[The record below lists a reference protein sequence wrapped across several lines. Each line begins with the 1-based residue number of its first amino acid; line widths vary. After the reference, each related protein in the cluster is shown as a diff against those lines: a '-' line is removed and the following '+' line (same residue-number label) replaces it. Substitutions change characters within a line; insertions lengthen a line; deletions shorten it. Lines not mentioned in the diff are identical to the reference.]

1 MKYKSVAFLT
11 IISCLAFETASAYVY
26 FFTNEGIRQHWET
39 NGQPIPYAINQYGS
53 EDIESFGSLENAI
66 RQCFTAW
73 QNIPLAAILFLYQG
87 PTSLSQRSGN
97 DGTNLVI
104 FDSQPIT
111 YNGGSFTVSDQVGPT
126 VVGIAINTF
135 NANTGGIL
143 DSDIIFNDLEYM
155 FTVTEE
161 TDLSIKRIKLQDVA
175 THEIG
180 HLLGLDHTFIEH
192 GTMFPYAR
200 SGQGS
205 LSEDDAAGAA
215 SLYPAANFYS
225 STDSLGGTVTDS
237 AGMPIWGIYVSA
249 FKAETDEE
257 KVAAITSSQ
266 GRYTVMGLE
275 QYTDYKLK
283 ARSVDLK
290 HVGNYL
296 ELGGDPNHYIPK
308 YYDDVYRL
316 VNADPVTTG
325 FGSTGF
331 DFSME
336 IATILSRY
344 DSDFQQIWIISS
356 PARPISSS
364 HYLAVR
370 FPASSLPEAF
380 NVFGMTFWNN
390 DLHMAWPQII
400 LTGGTEEQ
408 PNMDNY
414 LVQVTD
420 YVGQEQDYSTV
431 EWETI
436 TLTNSR
442 ALWVVFQ
449 FPDLQIEGGGKGP
462 AIGAEKDE
470 SNHQDLFYST
480 DNGAS
485 FKPYID
491 LSYDPL
497 VYLTVSLAEVTPQP
511 VVQFEISQLDFG
523 FTKVLAEKI
532 LSLPISNTG
541 TADLNLSEFSSN
553 KFNFFSIS
561 ADHNLIPPGTSDTL
575 RVKFTPLNTTDR
587 ITGTVS
593 LVTDDPTRSEIDIS
607 VSGQGAHPA
616 AAVGATALDFGEVDV
631 GSSAQKSLIVRN
643 TGPVSLLVWDFQIGS
658 SHYFSSA
665 LDSIEIQTADSAS
678 LTIIFAPL
686 SGGAINGS
694 LTFDTDDPANPRFT
708 IALSGT
714 GLGGAPAKDCDF
726 TGDGKS
732 DFTDVIA
739 FMLIARHT
747 PDDHRLDWNGDGKYT
762 IADVLGLLLD
772 IKGGKC
778 SSTALSAAQ
787 LRTDSEFRAGLSADE
802 IAYVERM
809 ISRMNL
815 DQELELELR
824 LALYGSGGGSPGLPK
839 AYSLARNHPNPFNPV
854 TAISYSVPDQAA
866 AAHVSIRV
874 YDIRGRLVRVLVNEV
889 KSAGQYTV
897 FWHGTDQS
905 GRKVG
910 SGVYICRMK
919 AGGSVFT
926 RKMVL
931 LK

>member
-1 MKYKSVAFLT
+1 MKYKSIGVLAILSFL
-11 IISCLAFETASAYVY
+11 SFNTASAYVY
-26 FFTNEGIRQHWET
+26 FFTNDGARQHWET
-39 NGQPIPYAINQYGS
+39 DGQPIPFAINQGGS
-53 EDIESFGSLENAI
+53 EHISEFSSLETAI
-66 RQCFTAW
+66 RQSFSAW
-73 QNIPLAAILFLYQG
+73 DNTPLAVLSFLYQG
-87 PTSLSQRSGN
+87 PTSISQRAN

-104 FDSQPIT
+104 FDSQQIS
-111 YNGGSFTVSDQVGPT
+111 YDGGFFTVSDQVGPT

-135 NANTGGIL
+135 IASSGQII
-143 DSDIIFNDLEYM
+143 DSDIIFNDLNYT

-192 GTMFPYAR
+192 ATMFPYAR
-200 SGQGS
+200 SGQS
-205 LSEDDAAGAA
+205 TLSEDDAAGVA
-215 SLYPAANFYS
+215 SIYPAANFYS
-225 STDSLGGTVTDS
+225 STDSLGGSVTDS

-249 FKAETDEE
+249 FKAGTGEE
-257 KVAAITSSQ
+257 KVAAITDSQ
-266 GRYTVMGLE
+266 GRYMIMGLE
-275 QYTDYKLK
+275 QDTAYKLRS
-283 ARSVDLK
+283 RSVDLK
-290 HVGNYL
+290 HVGAYINQ
-296 ELGGDPNHYIPK
+296 GADHGQYIPQ
-308 YYDDVYRL
+308 YYYNVYRL
-316 VNADPVTTG
+316 EDAEAVTTG
-325 FGSTGF
+325 FGSMGF
-331 DFSME
+331 DFSLE

-344 DSDFQQIWIISS
+344 DSDFQQTWIISS

-408 PNMDNY
+408 PNMDNF

-449 FPDLQIEGGGKGP
+449 FPDLPIVGGGEGP
-462 AIGAEKDE
+462 AIGAERDE
-470 SNHQDLFYST
+470 PNHQDLFYST
-480 DNGAS
+480 DNGAN

-491 LSYDPL
+491 LIYDPL
-497 VYLTVSLAEVTPQP
+497 VYLTVSLAEITPQP
-511 VVQFEISQLDFG
+511 VVQFDISQLDFG

-532 LSLPISNTG
+532 LSVPISNTG
-541 TADLNLSEFSSN
+541 SADLNLSDFSSN
-553 KFNFFSIS
+553 KPAYFTIA
-561 ADHNLIPPGTSDTL
+561 ADHDLIPAGASDTL
-575 RVKFTPLNTTDR
+575 RVRFTPWTTTTQ

-593 LVTDDPTRSEIDIS
+593 VVTNDPTRSWIDIE

-616 AAVGATALDFGEVDV
+616 AAVGATALDFGEVQV
-631 GSSAQKSLIVRN
+631 GSSAQKSFIVRN
-643 TGPVSLLVWDFQIGS
+643 TGPVSLLAWNIQPSS
-658 SHYFSSA
+658 SHFSSA
-665 LDSIEIQTADSAS
+665 PDSIEIQAADSAS
-678 LTIIFAPL
+678 LTITFSPL
-686 SGGAINGS
+686 AGGAISGS
-694 LTFDTDDPANPRFT
+694 LTLDTDDPANLRFT

-739 FMLIARHT
+739 FMLIARHI
-747 PDDHRLDWNGDGKYT
+747 PDDPRLDWNGDGKYT

-778 SSTALSAAQ
+778 SSTALSAGSA
-787 LRTDSEFRAGLSADE
+787 RTDSEFRAGLSADE

-839 AYSLARNHPNPFNPV
+839 AYSLARNRPNPFNPV
-854 TAISYSVPDQAA
+854 TAISYSVPDQVA

-905 GRKVG
+905 GTKVA
-910 SGVYICRMK
+910 SGVYIYRMK